1 MDSNK
6 LKNPAYLFEVSW
18 EVCNKVGGIHT
29 VISTKAL
36 NMVKEYSNSHI
47 LIGPDVWRYTE
58 QNPEFIDDQ
67 RLFRSWR
74 QRAAKEGLRIKVG
87 RWNVVGEPIVILVD
101 FSVFITQK
109 DGIFASFWEKYKL
122 DSISGQWDYI
132 EPALFGYAAGK
143 VIESFVNYNC
153 TLRQRIIAQFHEWM
167 TGAGLLYL
175 KSALPQVG
183 CVFTTHA
190 TVLGRCVAGNNLPL
204 YGELKNYVPDELA
217 RHFNVISKQ
226 SLEKAAAHNA
236 DCFTTVSDITAVECA
251 HFLDRNVDIV
261 TPNGFENV
269 FTPHEEQW
277 EAKRKAGREKF
288 LQVAQALLGCPV
300 DEDALLVGISGRYEF
315 RNKGIDVFIDAM
327 GRLNRE
333 NDLKKEILAFILV
346 PAGHNGP
353 NKELVH
359 NMEMPYQFVKG
370 NTTYLTHYLSDESND
385 PVMNR
390 IKALNLNNSGA
401 DRVKI
406 FFVPCYLNGND
417 GVFNMPYYDLLIGM
431 DLTVFPSYYEPW
443 GYTPLE
449 SLAFKV
455 PTLTTT
461 LAGFG
466 LWVNEHYNM
475 MHPGID
481 IVNREDGDNN
491 SVVAA
496 IADWVRNYAV
506 TDAEGVEKMRE
517 NAKDVSRIALWDN
530 LITYYKQA
538 YNIAMNKVNDRLKD
552 LPMSNLNQNI
562 SFIERQLTVNTPSWV
577 SVMIH
582 RAIPEKLI
590 ALEELSKNLWWCWH
604 EEARELFRMINVEKW
619 RECGHNPIMLLDSI
633 SLNRYKQLE
642 NDAEFVKKLDEVYKH
657 FKAYMAGK
665 EKMSGDGVAYF
676 SMEYGLHTSLKI
688 YSGGLGI
695 LAGDYLKEA
704 SDKGTKI
711 TAVGL
716 LYRYGYFTQKLSATG
731 EQEAEYESQ
740 DFMKIAVTPVRDE
753 KGNWILVN
761 LVFPGR
767 NLYARIWR
775 VDVGRIELYLLD
787 TDFED
792 NLPEDRSITHH
803 LYGGDWENRL
813 KQELLL
819 GCGGIQALRK
829 LGIEASTYHC
839 NEGHAAFTGLER
851 LKEYISEKH
860 LTLAEALEVVRSS
873 SLFTTHTPVPAG
885 HDAFSESM
893 LRTYISHYADRLKI
907 SWEQLLGLGKINV
920 DDPNEKFSMSF
931 LAANLA
937 QEVNG
942 VSWLHGEVSK
952 DIFKGMWPGYM
963 PEELHISY
971 VTNGVHYPTWAAP
984 EWKKIEESLFGED
997 FKNHNY
1003 DKKCFEGIFKV
1014 PDGVVAEVRNKL
1026 RKRLIDH
1033 IKHRLLMDGLT
1044 ASYFTTRQV
1053 LQIQETLRDDILTIG
1068 FARRFATY
1076 KRAHL
1081 LFMNLERL
1089 DEIVN
1094 NSTHPVQFIFAGKA
1108 HPADKAGQDLIKRI
1122 VEVSKYPQFLGKV
1135 IFLPN
1140 YDMDLA
1146 KKMVQGVDVW
1156 MNTPTRPQEAS
1167 GTSGEKAAMN
1177 GVMHFSVLD
1186 GWWVEGYRPDAG
1198 WMLPMKRTFENQVM
1212 QDELDSEMIYNIIDD
1227 EIAPCFYD
1235 KDDNGQ
1241 SSKWIRTIKNTIAY
1255 VASNFTTNRML
1266 DDYERQYYVP
1276 MSERYH
1282 KMIAD
1287 NYAMATEI
1295 AEWKS
1300 KVTREWGNIELVSF
1314 DSPDRTRQVIALGKS
1329 YHGELKLEMGELN
1342 MNEVGVELVVA
1353 EQKDGRQIIR
1363 EKHDFTPVSQEG
1375 SVALYR
1381 IEVTADAPGLLM
1393 WGVRIYPKNAL
1404 LPHRQDFALVKW
1416 L

>member
-1 MDSNK
+1 
-6 LKNPAYLFEVSW
+6 
-18 EVCNKVGGIHT
+18 
-29 VISTKAL
+29 
-36 NMVKEYSNSHI
+36 
-47 LIGPDVWRYTE
+47 
-58 QNPEFIDDQ
+58 
-67 RLFRSWR
+67 
-74 QRAAKEGLRIKVG
+74 
-87 RWNVVGEPIVILVD
+87 
-101 FSVFITQK
+101 
-109 DGIFASFWEKYKL
+109 
-122 DSISGQWDYI
+122 
-132 EPALFGYAAGK
+132 
-143 VIESFVNYNC
+143 
-153 TLRQRIIAQFHEWM
+153 
-167 TGAGLLYL
+167 
-175 KSALPQVG
+175 
-183 CVFTTHA
+183 
-190 TVLGRCVAGNNLPL
+190 
-204 YGELKNYVPDELA
+204 
-217 RHFNVISKQ
+217 
-226 SLEKAAAHNA
+226 
-236 DCFTTVSDITAVECA
+236 
-251 HFLDRNVDIV
+251 
-261 TPNGFENV
+261 
-269 FTPHEEQW
+269 
-277 EAKRKAGREKF
+277 
-288 LQVAQALLGCPV
+288 
-300 DEDALLVGISGRYEF
+300 
-315 RNKGIDVFIDAM
+315 
-327 GRLNRE
+327 
-333 NDLKKEILAFILV
+333 
-346 PAGHNGP
+346 
-353 NKELVH
+353 
-359 NMEMPYQFVKG
+359 
-370 NTTYLTHYLSDESND
+370 
-385 PVMNR
+385 MNR
-390 IKALNLNNSGA
+390 IKALKLRNSE
-401 DRVKI
+401 DDKVKI
-406 FFVPCYLNGND
+406 FFVPSYLNGDD
-417 GVFNMPYYDLLIGM
+417 GVFNMPYYDLLVGM

-466 LWVNEHYNM
+466 LWVKEHYNM
-475 MHPGID
+475 EHPGIE
-481 IVNREDGDNN
+481 IIHREDGDTN
-491 SVVAA
+491 SVAMA
-496 IADWVRNYAV
+496 IAEWVRNYTTEGIAE
-506 TDAEGVEKMRE
+506 TDRDRN

-538 YNIAMNKVNDRLKD
+538 YAMALDRVNERLKEM
-552 LPMSNLNQNI
+552 PMGDLNQNL
-562 SFIERQLTVNTPSWV
+562 SFIEKQLTVNNPSWV

-582 RAIPEKLI
+582 RSIPEKLL
-590 ALEELSKNLWWCWH
+590 ALETISKNLWWCWH
-604 EEARELFRMINVEKW
+604 DEARELFRMIDVDKW
-619 RECGHNPIMLLDSI
+619 RECGHNPIVLLDSI

-642 NDAEFVKKLDEVYKH
+642 NDPGFVKKLEEVYEH
-657 FKAYMAGK
+657 FQEYMEGK
-665 EKMSGDGVAYF
+665 KQMSGDGVAYF

-731 EQEAEYESQ
+731 EQEAEYEAQ

-753 KGNWILVN
+753 NGNWQTVS

-767 NLYARIWR
+767 NVYARIWR

-829 LGIEASTYHC
+829 LGIDAATYHC

-851 LKEYISEKH
+851 LKEYIAERGLSF
-860 LTLAEALEVVRSS
+860 AEAVEVVRCS

-885 HDAFSESM
+885 HDAFSENM

-920 DDPNEKFSMSF
+920 TDPNEKFSMSF

-971 VTNGVHYPTWAAP
+971 VTNGVHYPTWTAP
-984 EWKKIEESLFGED
+984 EWKKIEEDLFGKD
-997 FKNHNY
+997 FQNHHY
-1003 DKKCFEGIFKV
+1003 DKKCFEEIFKV
-1014 PDGVVAEVRNKL
+1014 PDAAIAEVRTKL

-1033 IKHRLLMDGLT
+1033 IKHHLLTDGVA
-1044 ASYFTTRQV
+1044 ASYFTPRQV

-1081 LFMNLERL
+1081 LFRNLERL

-1094 NSTHPVQFIFAGKA
+1094 NPEHPVQFIFAGKA

-1122 VEVSKYPQFLGKV
+1122 VEVSKYPQFIGKV

-1146 KKMVQGVDVW
+1146 KKLVQGVDIW
-1156 MNTPTRPQEAS
+1156 LNTPTRPQEAS

-1198 WMLPMKRTFENQVM
+1198 WMLPMKRTFENQAM
-1212 QDELDSEMIYNIIDD
+1212 QDELDSEMVYNIIDD
-1227 EIAPCFYD
+1227 EIAPRFYD
-1235 KDDNGQ
+1235 KNADGL
-1241 SSKWIRTIKNTIAY
+1241 SPKWIKTIKNTIAY

-1266 DDYERQYYVP
+1266 EDYERQYYIP
-1276 MSERYH
+1276 MAHRYR

-1287 NYAMATEI
+1287 DFAMATEI
-1295 AEWKS
+1295 TEWKN
-1300 KVTREWGNIELVSF
+1300 KVTREWSSVELVGLNLPNRSK
-1314 DSPDRTRQVIALGKS
+1314 QIIALGKS
-1329 YHGELKLEMGELN
+1329 YCGEVKLELGELDMR
-1342 MNEVGVELVVA
+1342 EVGVELVAA
-1353 EQKDGRQIIR
+1353 EQKDGKLIIR

-1375 SVALYR
+1375 SVALYH
-1381 IEVTADAPGLLM
+1381 IDVTADAPGLLM
-1393 WGVRIYPKNAL
+1393 LAIRIYPKSEL